1 MSSGGTS
8 KDFWDKADVILKV
21 IIALVVAL
29 VGILGQQYL
38 TNVNEES
45 NRHRLHT
52 ELLVR
57 REEAETSLKRDVF
70 NTIYS
75 SFLNQSSN
83 NSSDRLLSLELLAY
97 NFHESVNLEPLFR
110 HLAEEFVAE
119 KDWSHL
125 KRLTRAAREM
135 GKRQL
140 LVLDQSGVSADA
152 TLEFS
157 GLVPGMGDGN
167 PITISRELDLN
178 GWHRAI
184 DLTFSE
190 VDTAA
195 RGFEVYL
202 NVTSTT
208 TGNKTAPSVSV
219 GFSVNFFDFPRIDNI
234 RLSGD
239 QRLAIVLNEF
249 FDTNADFTIVL
260 FPGSLASVSDGPT
273 VEEAIQRLGM
283 STDPEPASTP
293 ESN

>member
-1 MSSGGTS
+1 MSGDGKS
-8 KDFWDKADVILKV
+8 KDLWDKADVILKV
-21 IIALVVAL
+21 IITLVVAL

-38 TNVNEES
+38 SSLSEES

-70 NTIYS
+70 NTIYG
-75 SFLNQSSN
+75 SFLSQSSN
-83 NSSDRLLSLELLAY
+83 NPADRLLALELLAY

-110 HLAEEFVAE
+110 HLADQFVAG
-119 KDWSHL
+119 KNDIL
-125 KRLTRAAREM
+125 LQRLTKAAREM

-152 TLEFS
+152 TLEFT
-157 GLVPGMGDGN
+157 GLIPGRGDGI
-167 PITISRELDLN
+167 PITISRQLDLG
-178 GWHRAI
+178 GWHRTI

-195 RGFEVYL
+195 KDFSVYL

-208 TGNKTAPSVSV
+208 TGNKTVPSVSV
-219 GFSVNFFDFPRIDNI
+219 GFSINFFDFPRIDNI

-239 QRLAIVLNEF
+239 QRLAIVMNEF

-273 VEEAIQRLGM
+273 VEEAIERLGM
-283 STDPEPASTP
+283 EPGQDQR
-293 ESN
+293 E

>member
-1 MSSGGTS
+1 MSGGATT
-8 KDFWDKADVILKV
+8 KDWWDKADVILKV
-21 IIALVVAL
+21 IITLVVAL

-38 TNVNEES
+38 STMTEES

-75 SFLNQSSN
+75 SFLSQSSSN
-83 NSSDRLLSLELLAY
+83 PGDRLLALELLAY

-110 HLAEEFVAE
+110 HLADQFVANR
-119 KDWSHL
+119 DWGYL

-135 GKRQL
+135 AKRQL
-140 LVLDQSGVSADA
+140 LVIDQSGVSADA

-157 GLVPGMGDGN
+157 GLIPGAGDGV
-167 PITISRELDLN
+167 PITVSRELTLGD
-178 GWHRAI
+178 WHREI

-190 VDTAA
+190 VDTSA
-195 RGFEVYL
+195 RDFSVYL
-202 NVTSTT
+202 NVTSTS
-208 TGNKTAPSVSV
+208 TGDKAVPSVSV

-239 QRLAIVLNEF
+239 QRLAIVMNEF

-273 VEEAIQRLGM
+273 VEEAINRLGIQP
-283 STDPEPASTP
+283 DEDHQK
-293 ESN
+293 

>member
-1 MSSGGTS
+1 MTGKTS
-8 KDFWDKADVILKV
+8 EKDWWDKADVILKV
-21 IIALVVAL
+21 LITLVVAL

-38 TNVNEES
+38 STVTEES

-75 SFLNQSSN
+75 SFLSQGSSN
-83 NSSDRLLSLELLAY
+83 PGDRLLALELLAY

-110 HLAEEFVAE
+110 HLAETFVR
-119 KDWSHL
+119 DRQWGYL

-135 GKRQL
+135 AKRQL

-157 GLVPGMGDGN
+157 GIIPGRGDGI
-167 PITISRELDLN
+167 PVTISRELDLD
-178 GWHRAI
+178 GWHRTI
-184 DLTFSE
+184 DLTFTE

-195 RGFEVYL
+195 KDLTVYL
-202 NVTSTT
+202 NVTSTPS
-208 TGNKTAPSVSV
+208 GGKAVPSVSV
-219 GFSVNFFDFPRIDNI
+219 GFSINFFDFPRIDNI

-239 QRLAIVLNEF
+239 QRLAVVMNEF

-273 VEEAIQRLGM
+273 VEEAIDRLGIN
-283 STDPEPASTP
+283 PKEG
-293 ESN
+293 EQ